1 MAEIGVPMTT
11 KAKRASRSFLLDA
24 ADAGDSEAV
33 FQSIRE
39 GNNPNFSSDNGWTP
53 LMLAAMHS
61 LPKVVKLLLENGA
74 DPNFVTG
81 SQENLRRSPLAVAVS
96 NGQVEVVEMLLAYH
110 ADAEQTDASG
120 MTALDLAR
128 KLAQRPFRQEAMH
141 RIVSLLTRHQQQDS
155 ARTEPEML
163 TTSAA

>member
-1 MAEIGVPMTT
+1 MTT
-11 KAKRASRSFLLDA
+11 KAKAASRSFLLDA
-24 ADAGDSEAV
+24 ADAGDFEAV
-33 FQSIRE
+33 SQSLRE
-39 GNNPNFSSDNGWTP
+39 GTALNFSSDNGWTP

-61 LPKVVKLLLENGA
+61 PPKVVKLLLENGA

-96 NGQVEVVEMLLAYH
+96 NGQVEAVEMLLAYH
-110 ADAEQTDASG
+110 ADTEYTDFNG

-141 RIVSLLTRHQQQDS
+141 NIVSLLTRHQKKDL
-155 ARTEPEML
+155 AEKEL